1 MNGAKNRLEIPLVG
15 QTVLHLAAVPPTTC
29 TPDPPTTRLDQLENT
44 FPITGTC
51 TNIPD
56 QTPCTIEVVVLLD
69 GQTTEIRP
77 RPDEANRQGF
87 LKVNGG
93 KFEIEALASPGGT
106 RGPVVLDLFK
116 DSLVG
121 KGRLRIKIKPDIPH
135 CNDGADAKLVV
146 DFDNRAEVTVS
157 CDPPGAPAEMGIP
170 VRFDPTW
177 TGAFR
182 SLRLQA
188 TIVEYEGDLAPK
200 PGGASSRDAFT
211 PQGLKKLID
220 WEPGIDAAKI
230 WRLGCTDGDTPDVQF
245 LYPEPDE
252 ILPYEFA
259 WNLSALRPDGTA
271 VEVLRFK
278 ALATVNR
285 PRLTEFRLSREQEVG
300 RWESDVPIAGY
311 RVKANVTFMYLAEGI
326 RFPYSISLW
335 RAVHDG
341 DGTKLECLPIGDRQ
355 FLYEA
360 RKSAREELAFLPDV
374 EGLFGVL
381 RFPGL
386 PMPIARIFDCD
397 DLPFFDV
404 EGASGIFSSPVVA
417 LCICSEEA
425 KALRP
430 KIGLLD
436 LEGVKQVMWKDR
448 PAVKPRL
455 QRVLNGS
462 FVLTPKQCPQ
472 DVALSVQKALLAL
485 GISIVEEGSTTTEAG
500 YGQRTNKAFGKFLCT
515 HRDGVFQNLMVDEH
529 GVAVDQSVFPLF
541 EKSVD
546 EVSSEE
552 LSKLPVV
559 PMNARGFEVLL
570 TAVAEKLP

>member
-1 MNGAKNRLEIPLVG
+1 
-15 QTVLHLAAVPPTTC
+15 
-29 TPDPPTTRLDQLENT
+29 
-44 FPITGTC
+44 
-51 TNIPD
+51 
-56 QTPCTIEVVVLLD
+56 
-69 GQTTEIRP
+69 
-77 RPDEANRQGF
+77 
-87 LKVNGG
+87 
-93 KFEIEALASPGGT
+93 
-106 RGPVVLDLFK
+106 
-116 DSLVG
+116 
-121 KGRLRIKIKPDIPH
+121 
-135 CNDGADAKLVV
+135 
-146 DFDNRAEVTVS
+146 
-157 CDPPGAPAEMGIP
+157 
-170 VRFDPTW
+170 
-177 TGAFR
+177 
-182 SLRLQA
+182 
-188 TIVEYEGDLAPK
+188 
-200 PGGASSRDAFT
+200 
-211 PQGLKKLID
+211 
-220 WEPGIDAAKI
+220 
-230 WRLGCTDGDTPDVQF
+230 
-245 LYPEPDE
+245 
-252 ILPYEFA
+252 
-259 WNLSALRPDGTA
+259 LRPDGTA
-271 VEVLRFK
+271 VEVLPFK

-546 EVSSEE
+546 EVSPEE

-570 TAVAEKLP
+570 TAVAEKQP